1 MLLPRKLIILAI
13 IIHVVTI
20 IACAS
25 LQPKEDEV
33 DQATPTTEQT
43 VDDLN
48 QEDEQQKETAPAVL
62 MK

>member
-25 LQPKEDEV
+25 LQPEKVENV
-33 DQATPTTEQT
+33 NEQR
-43 VDDLN
+43 V
-48 QEDEQQKETAPAVL
+48 EQQQQQADETPVDEKELEQPSVNQ
-62 MK
+62 

>member
-25 LQPKEDEV
+25 LQPDKDKPEE
-33 DQATPTTEQT
+33 QPTEQPMENKSIDDDQQNET
-43 VDDLN
+43 V
-48 QEDEQQKETAPAVL
+48 PAV
-62 MK
+62 MDQ

>member
-25 LQPKEDEV
+25 LQPDEES
-33 DQATPTTEQT
+33 TPDEPAIEQQDLIKQTTEDQ
-43 VDDLN
+43 V
-48 QEDEQQKETAPAVL
+48 EEETSIL
-62 MK
+62 DQ

>member
-25 LQPKEDEV
+25 LQPGEV
-33 DQATPTTEQT
+33 DNVNEQR
-43 VDDLN
+43 V
-48 QEDEQQKETAPAVL
+48 EQQQQQADETPVDEKGL
-62 MK
+62 EQPSVNQ

>member
-25 LQPKEDEV
+25 LQPDEEGKNKN
-33 DQATPTTEQT
+33 EQKI
-43 VDDLN
+43 
-48 QEDEQQKETAPAVL
+48 EQQEQMKQADEDQSNEETIL
-62 MK
+62 LEQ